1 MRRIAVAIPTL
12 LSVLRLVLTVPAAIA
27 ILHRDWGTALA
38 VSMIAGSTD
47 AADGWIARRFG
58 LITRAGAWA
67 DPIADKTLLV
77 TIYVC
82 LAVTGVVPAWLVWL
96 VLGRDVL
103 ILAMAGYAI
112 AFTPFRN
119 FPPSVWGKSQ
129 HRAPGDRRGRR
140 DGCESCSGAA
150 RAGASS
156 PAFRHRRRDPRQ
168 RRTLFLER
176 CPEVARVVR
185 EVVIDRSGARG

>member
-1 MRRIAVAIPTL
+1 MRRIAVAIPTV
-12 LSVLRLVLTVPAAIA
+12 LSALRLVLTVPAAIA

-67 DPIADKTLLV
+67 DPIADKALLV

-82 LAVTGVVPAWLVWL
+82 LAITGVVPAWLLWL

-103 ILAMAGYAI
+103 ILAMAGYAV
-112 AFTPFRN
+112 AFTPFRD
-119 FPPSVWGKSQ
+119 FPPSVWGKVSTVLQ
-129 HRAPGDRRGRR
+129 VISAVAAMAVNLAPDRLGPVLRVLLFATAAATLG
-140 DGCESCSGAA
+140 SGAHYFWSSVQRL
-150 RAGASS
+150 RALSG
-156 PAFRHRRRDPRQ
+156 
-168 RRTLFLER
+168 
-176 CPEVARVVR
+176 
-185 EVVIDRSGARG
+185 RSD